1 MRAQFFGEGCPK
13 SKPSLPEGFPQN
25 ATPLTQR
32 GLSEERALG
41 KRASGKGSPLCSV
54 LALTLSCT
62 YRCPLAGAFGK
73 ACPFCQGLSELGCP
87 SRSRA
92 FGKRTPFLS
101 GALENAHP
109 FLFRG
114 AFRKSFFAYSAAPP
128 LGMKTDPNQKYR
140 CRHSRWPS
148 NSPLHPPPTPR
159 VSFLATTLGDLEFF
173 QSLPTATREKSASW
187 K

>member
-1 MRAQFFGEGCPK
+1 MGSGFRKKREPIFFSERALGNASPVFRRG
-13 SKPSLPEGFPQN
+13 LPEKASP
-25 ATPLTQR
+25 PYQR
-32 GLSEERALG
+32 ASPKKGLSEERALG
-41 KRASGKGSPLCSV
+41 KRASEKGSPHCSV

-101 GALENAHP
+101 GAHENARP

-114 AFRKSFFAYSAAPP
+114 GFLGKAFLLKKDQRPMSFTP
-128 LGMKTDPNQKYR
+128 LKKFYTDECAVSEHALK
-140 CRHSRWPS
+140 
-148 NSPLHPPPTPR
+148 LHR
-159 VSFLATTLGDLEFF
+159 ILI
-173 QSLPTATREKSASW
+173 
-187 K
+187 

>member
-1 MRAQFFGEGCPK
+1 MGSGFRKKREPIFFSERALGNASPVFRRG
-13 SKPSLPEGFPQN
+13 LPEKASP
-25 ATPLTQR
+25 PYQR
-32 GLSEERALG
+32 ASPKKGLSEERALG
-41 KRASGKGSPLCSV
+41 KRASEKGSPHCSV

-148 NSPLHPPPTPR
+148 NSPLPR
-159 VSFLATTLGDLEFF
+159 PGLNYFNCT
-173 QSLPTATREKSASW
+173 
-187 K
+187 